1 MNHVF
6 NVKTW
11 EECEARISEIV
22 AIHALFDDTPL
33 VFRGQADA
41 DWRLATT
48 LERRVP
54 TGCYVDDYF
63 RLIMRIK
70 PEVETY
76 SSRRWDDVNFK
87 EISDWSMSYDDF
99 SRGLLLSYEYLAY
112 LRHHGF
118 PSPLLD
124 WSRSPYVA
132 AYFAFA
138 NAYKNDVALYV
149 YYNDPRKV
157 GSGDVPAIHL
167 RGNYVRAPRRHFRQQ
182 SCYTT
187 CTLFDPAKG
196 WSFVP
201 HNLMLEAENTD
212 QMVLWKIILPAT
224 LRKDILTMLDRF
236 TLNAFS
242 LFEDDNSLMETLAFR
257 EVDLKSPASP
267 LVPDFFKDAW
277 ARFQARSD
285 AVDRAVFDRGG

>member
-1 MNHVF
+1 MDHVF

-22 AIHALFDDTPL
+22 ATHAFFDDTPL

-54 TGCYVDDYF
+54 TGCYVEDYF

-87 EISDWSMSYDDF
+87 EISDWSKSYDDF
-99 SRGLLLSYEYLAY
+99 SRGLLFSYEYLAY

-124 WSRSPYVA
+124 CRARRMLRHILLLRTLIKMTLPYT
-132 AYFAFA
+132 
-138 NAYKNDVALYV
+138 
-149 YYNDPRKV
+149 
-157 GSGDVPAIHL
+157 S
-167 RGNYVRAPRRHFRQQ
+167 
-182 SCYTT
+182 
-187 CTLFDPAKG
+187 
-196 WSFVP
+196 
-201 HNLMLEAENTD
+201 
-212 QMVLWKIILPAT
+212 IIM
-224 LRKDILTMLDRF
+224 ILT
-236 TLNAFS
+236 
-242 LFEDDNSLMETLAFR
+242 
-257 EVDLKSPASP
+257 K
-267 LVPDFFKDAW
+267 
-277 ARFQARSD
+277 
-285 AVDRAVFDRGG
+285 